1 MARETREEAAQQAR
15 MERATHVGA
24 STAMAWVV
32 LAICL
37 VLELLVVLVNLVRE
51 ATGDTGYMTRAFVG
65 HMTREALAEMAGRTG
80 LAQRLA
86 MVVLVFDGLPSMLS
100 IAVRSKREH
109 ISLPSLSG
117 ARLVVFFMMRACRYH
132 IVECVDAPL
141 FVVVSLVPLLVY
153 ANVLALKLL
162 PPALHA
168 ADVCQ
173 AQ

>member
-65 HMTREALAEMAGRTG
+65 HMTREALSEMPG

-86 MVVLVFDGLPSMLS
+86 MVALVFDGLPFMLS

-109 ISLPSLSG
+109 ISLPSLCG
-117 ARLVVFFMMRACRYH
+117 ARLVVFFMMRAFRYH

-162 PPALHA
+162 PPAPHA